1 MLNHEEDIYLEEKHQ
16 SPDSDKDFGFE
27 PEK

>member
-1 MLNHEEDIYLEEKHQ
+1 MINHEEDIYLEEKIQ
-16 SPDSDKDFGFE
+16 SPTSDKKIGLE